1 MNQMNN
7 EKSNPEPQSP
17 FQVMGRFT
25 RLINRL
31 DHQDQALNPDKRKRK
46 WIFVL
51 TGLFFLYLVSFLF
64 PPPELLHETI
74 EPAKKAVPANAG
86 PDKSL
91 NTQKSLT
98 FEMPVDSFE
107 NILKKQIHEKLPEKK

>member
-1 MNQMNN
+1 MNQINN
-7 EKSNPEPQSP
+7 KKSNPEPQSR
-17 FQVMGRFT
+17 VKVIGRLT

-31 DHQDQALNPDKRKRK
+31 DRQDQALNSDKRKRK

-51 TGLFFLYLVSFLF
+51 AGLFFLYLVSFLF
-64 PPPELLHETI
+64 PPPELSHKTI
-74 EPAKKAVPANAG
+74 EPSPKAVPAKAG